1 MSTKKKLLEAAAGAA
16 GGGVTYVDDVFATH
30 LYRGNSSTKTITNGI
45 DVGGEGGLVWI
56 KNLITGSGIAGHFL
70 MDTVQPQVSSSQAFL
85 SSNSTAKADGA
96 SNMVSAF
103 NSDGFSLGANNRI
116 NNSGTDYVSWTFR
129 KTPGFLDIVT
139 YTGDGTQ
146 NRPVSHNL
154 GSTPGMILIKSLDVN
169 RGWFVWHRG
178 ISATWTG
185 NKTPGSTAGGND
197 VGLLSLNST
206 NAFNSGYGG
215 FTYADDTAFGLYR
228 SNSDENVSG
237 ENYVAYIFAH
247 DAQEFGENE
256 DEAIIKCG
264 SYTGNGSSTGPTV
277 DLGFEPQWLLIKK
290 VTGSSEA
297 WVMHDHLR
305 GLVHDGADPQ
315 LQADATSAEWSGY
328 EAIDLLGNG
337 FQLTTSAAQYNEN
350 SQTYIYV
357 AIRRPFK
364 PASELNSVD
373 LFKPIIYTG
382 TGTQLERV
390 DPPASPTNIDL
401 MFFKSR
407 SLNGRN
413 WEVVTRLTASPW
425 PHSVGQG
432 GASPKGL
439 HFNTSDAEADVYSFS
454 TLDGRNIAVN
464 QDGAT
469 NLNVNGENY
478 SVCRFARAPGFF
490 DVVAFT
496 GAGGSTNTINHN
508 LGVVPEMMWV
518 KRRDSSD
525 VWWVYHKDMTG
536 TPHNAYLRL
545 DSGAAVVT
553 SNDAGFGNVAPTATQ
568 FTVGGFPAAS
578 NSKNVAYLFGSVPGL
593 SKVGSYTGTGN
604 DINVDCGFTNG
615 ARFVM
620 IKRADNTADWYVWD
634 TARGIV
640 SGNDGYLRFNLA
652 NDEDSADWIDPLS
665 SGFTVTSSAPAALN
679 TSGGTYLFYAIA

>member
-264 SYTGNGSSTGPTV
+264 SYTGNGSSTGPSIN
-277 DLGFEPQWLLIKK
+277 LGFEPQWVLIKSATSSQEWFILDSMRGV
-290 VTGSSEA
+290 VTGGNDA
-297 WVMHDHLR
+297 Y
-305 GLVHDGADPQ
+305 
-315 LQADATSAEWSGY
+315 LQAD
-328 EAIDLLGNG
+328 
-337 FQLTTSAAQYNEN
+337 TSAAEGSYDLLEFTSTGFNITTTSGWAN
-350 SQTYIYV
+350 SSSTDYIYM

-413 WEVVTRLTASPW
+413 WEVVTRQMSSW

-432 GASPKGL
+432 GSSPKGL
-439 HFNTSDAEADVYSFS
+439 HFNTTDAEADVYSFS

-490 DVVAFT
+490 DVACYKGT
-496 GAGGSTNTINHN
+496 GAAPLVVNHN
-508 LGVVPEMMWV
+508 LGVTPELMIFTDRDYTSNWWV
-518 KRRDSSD
+518 WHPYLGTNEALKLNSSD
-525 VWWVYHKDMTG
+525 ANV
-536 TPHNAYLRL
+536 
-545 DSGAAVVT
+545 
-553 SNDAGFGNVAPTATQ
+553 SN
-568 FTVGGFPAAS
+568 
-578 NSKNVAYLFGSVPGL
+578 GSVFNNYNPTSTTFSVWTETGVGASGSHHL
-593 SKVGSYTGTGN
+593 ALLFASTDGVSKVSKYTGTGS
-604 DINVDCGFTNG
+604 DLNVNCGFSSG

-620 IKRADNTADWYVWD
+620 IKRIDSTGDWYVWD

-640 SGNDGYLRFNLA
+640 AGNDGYLRLNLA

-665 SGFTVTSSAPAALN
+665 SGFTITSSAPAALN
-679 TSGGTYLFYAIA
+679 ANGGEYLFLAIA